1 MKKFFLVLIA
11 LLVLGCVKP
20 LQVIDT
26 TETHDK
32 LWEEISEDLAHLYT
46 LVDSYNKNIESERS
60 LVKVAVEPWGYPKGK
75 IISLKSLSKVIKYSV
90 IKVADAKVPT
100 KTGIVEA
107 KIAKAI
113 GPQGISWFAA
123 DKKYIQIPMG
133 GHMFLSKS
141 FQAIP
146 WEGKKIPLY
155 TFGAVDDEI
164 KAIPAMKKFVLFD
177 NLIDKAYK
185 KITQAIE
192 FVQKKYENSPIY
204 IDGFTVNIG
213 IAFSFA
219 INFKIR

>member
-11 LLVLGCVKP
+11 LLALGCVKP
-20 LQVIDT
+20 LQVMDT
-26 TETHDK
+26 TETPDK

-60 LVKVAVEPWGYPKGK
+60 LLKVAVEPWRYPKEE
-75 IISLKSLSKVIKYSV
+75 IISIKKPSEEIKYSV

-100 KTGIVEA
+100 KTGVVEA
-107 KIAKAI
+107 QIAKVL

-123 DKKYIQIPMG
+123 DKKYIQTPRA
-133 GHMFLSKS
+133 HMFLSKS
-141 FQAIP
+141 FKAIP

-155 TFGAVDDEI
+155 AFGALTDEVEVI
-164 KAIPAMKKFVLFD
+164 LAMKKFVLFD

-185 KITQAIE
+185 KITQTIE

-219 INFKIR
+219 INFKVR

>member
-1 MKKFFLVLIA
+1 MKKFFLVFIA

-26 TETHDK
+26 TETPDK
-32 LWEEISEDLAHLYT
+32 LWEEISEDLARLYT
-46 LVDSYNKNIESERS
+46 LVESYNENIKSERS
-60 LVKVAVEPWGYPKGK
+60 LLKVAVGPWVYPKMK
-75 IISLKSLSKVIKYSV
+75 TISIKEIKYSV
-90 IKVADAKVPT
+90 IKEALAKVPT

-107 KIAKAI
+107 KIAKAL
-113 GPQGISWFAA
+113 GPKGISWFAA
-123 DKKYIQIPMG
+123 DKKYIQMPM

-141 FQAIP
+141 FKAIP

-155 TFGAVDDEI
+155 TFGSLDDDI

-185 KITQAIE
+185 RITQAIE

-219 INFKIR
+219 INFKVR

>member
-1 MKKFFLVLIA
+1 MKKFFLVLIT

-32 LWEEISEDLAHLYT
+32 LWEEISEDLARLYT
-46 LVDSYNKNIESERS
+46 LVESHNKNIESERP
-60 LVKVAVEPWGYPKGK
+60 LVKVAVEPWRYPKGK
-75 IISLKSLSKVIKYSV
+75 MISIGRPSEVIKYSV
-90 IKVADAKVPT
+90 IKEAHAKVPT

-107 KIAKAI
+107 KIVKAL
-113 GPQGISWFAA
+113 GPQGISWFAV
-123 DKKYIQIPMG
+123 DKKDIQMPRAY
-133 GHMFLSKS
+133 MFLSKS
-141 FQAIP
+141 FKAIP